1 MMLYVLIIISAIN
14 GGQTVATQEFTSE
27 KNCMVALDAVKAN
40 SRWASVALA
49 TCVQK

>member
-1 MMLYVLIIISAIN
+1 MIYVLIIISAIN
-14 GGQTVATQEFTSE
+14 GGQTVAMQEFTSE
-27 KNCMVALDAVKAN
+27 KNCMVALDSIKSN

>member
-1 MMLYVLIIISAIN
+1 MLYVLIIISAIN

-27 KNCMVALDAVKAN
+27 KNCMTALDAVKSN

-49 TCVQK
+49 TCVVK